1 MPLVFSYLTLCTEFF
16 FFFLAMLLLSPKPP
30 LKLSLLFYKREGTHF
45 KVFRKDNGNE
55 YRIKTKHKESQTE
68 DQRIK
73 MQRKMLTLAKIF
85 CDCGS
90 YFKFTYWSSASLHI
104 CKCKWMCTSEKQ
116 ETWNLP
122 GGRVLLRDSGA
133 WVACHL
139 HLTRE
144 DSLSPKCCWSRSQC
158 SPHGTYGAVSLTR
171 FYLFIV
177 CSFPKRVWRKKSNC
191 LLPE

>member
-1 MPLVFSYLTLCTEFF
+1 
-16 FFFLAMLLLSPKPP
+16 MLLLSPKPP

-104 CKCKWMCTSEKQ
+104 CKCKWICAPEKLA
-116 ETWNLP
+116 NLGSSWKEGAFEGL
-122 GGRVLLRDSGA
+122 GGLGSQSPAPDSRGLAVPEVLLVR
-133 WVACHL
+133 
-139 HLTRE
+139 LTMQ
-144 DSLSPKCCWSRSQC
+144 P
-158 SPHGTYGAVSLTR
+158 TR
-171 FYLFIV
+171 FLQSIKPYMLLFIY
-177 CSFPKRVWRKKSNC
+177 S
-191 LLPE
+191 LLLS

>member
-1 MPLVFSYLTLCTEFF
+1 
-16 FFFLAMLLLSPKPP
+16 MLLLSPKPP

-104 CKCKWMCTSEKQ
+104 CKCKWMCTSEKLG
-116 ETWNLP
+116 NLESSWREDAFEGLRSLGCLSP
-122 GGRVLLRDSGA
+122 ASDSRGLPFAEVLL
-133 WVACHL
+133 VT
-139 HLTRE
+139 LTVQPTRY
-144 DSLSPKCCWSRSQC
+144 LRSIK
-158 SPHGTYGAVSLTR
+158 PYTL
-171 FYLFIV
+171 LFIY
-177 CSFPKRVWRKKSNC
+177 S
-191 LLPE
+191 LLLS